1 MNETGHAGEPDGPSV
16 YLFVLPIIV
25 SLGLGGNIVSIVT
38 IFHSRLRHISANV
51 YLIVL
56 TIADSVF
63 LFGVLLICF
72 KIDFVSWEWCV
83 FVEYLLMVASYVSSW
98 ATAALTI
105 ERYLAIA
112 HPLKHVM
119 FGHVDRW
126 KMLIYWLPIPF
137 VLHLFQFVNLV
148 PPPNPLQ
155 DDARKCVLREA
166 DYQVVTEFL
175 DVLLCFGIPCAVVV
189 ILNLLVMGKVNRERG
204 HFLEQQG
211 KQLDSRRQGGTGSA
225 GFTRILWVVPM
236 VFVILNTPFYCIRL
250 YEAVTVFFFNT
261 AAAEDSYS
269 DFGKTVYNTAHYLYY
284 INFASDVVVYAFSSA
299 NFRKTVLIAWRR
311 LICPGYDKSKAT
323 KYTITLHDTVR
334 TRPFSPELHEAS
346 SRNSMITNSI
356 AQRPPRRTL
365 SQREARHPHI
375 QPDRHSDADVQIF
388 RTSPLLNTDRC
399 SVVHYGDPDEDG
411 KDTTAF

>member
-1 MNETGHAGEPDGPSV
+1 MMDGESPSEV
-16 YLFVLPIIV
+16 YLFILPIIV
-25 SLGLGGNIVSIVT
+25 TLGLGGNIISLVT

-56 TIADSVF
+56 TAADSVF

-83 FVEYLLMVASYVSSW
+83 FVEYILMVASYVSSW

-137 VLHLFQFVNLV
+137 ILHLFQFINLV
-148 PPPNPLQ
+148 PSPANAV
-155 DDARKCVLREA
+155 DSRKCVLREA
-166 DYQVVTEFL
+166 DYQVVSEFL
-175 DVLLCFGIPCAVVV
+175 DVLLCFVLPCAVVV

-211 KQLDSRRQGGTGSA
+211 KQLEGRRQGGSGSG

-236 VFVILNTPFYCIRL
+236 VFVILNTPFYCIRM
-250 YEAVTVFFFNT
+250 YEAFLVYFTT
-261 AAAEDSYS
+261 ATAPSVEAETEGQSLYH
-269 DFGKTVYNTAHYLYY
+269 TVYNAAHYLYY

-299 NFRKTVLIAWRR
+299 NFRKTVVIAWRR
-311 LICPGYDKSKAT
+311 IICPGYDKSRVA
-323 KYTITLHDTVR
+323 KYTITLQDATK
-334 TRPFSPELHEAS
+334 TQGFFKEQEAS
-346 SRNSMITNSI
+346 TRSCLISNSTV
-356 AQRPPRRTL
+356 AHPARRTL
-365 SQREARHPHI
+365 SQKESVHPRSL
-375 QPDRHSDADVQIF
+375 PESHSDADI
-388 RTSPLLNTDRC
+388 RMIKSPSKPPHSL
-399 SVVHYGDPDEDG
+399 SSIVHYHHDLEENVGNG
-411 KDTTAF
+411 STAF